1 MAIKKRGINLKYL
14 SMLPGPTNVPN
25 RVMRAML
32 APIINHRS
40 DDFVELYTDVVEK
53 TQQVFETQ
61 NDIVALSASGT
72 GAVEAGV
79 VNLVKKGDKIIIPVN
94 GEFSRR
100 LSQLIEG
107 QGGNVVKLETPPGE
121 NATFD
126 QIKEAFDNNKDVK
139 AFYVVH
145 NETSTGTMVNHLDK
159 VSDLTSRNDAFYVV
173 DSVSL
178 LGGAQLP
185 VDKWNIDVCMTGAQK
200 AIAAPPG
207 ISPISVSAKAK
218 KYMIENP
225 PSTMYFNLAR
235 YFKNYEEVK
244 QMQDLKITNPIQR
257 NKFSQI
263 IGEIATKQ
271 RSEYLELALNH
282 NTSSI
287 PNNRS
292 EEYDT
297 NSFFNLSY
305 TTHHNVVACQNEYHV
320 NGDDDESGLVIET
333 SESWNYFDN
342 QNIQYTIANYL
353 TTFPPK
359 DNISDGF
366 DIDKIKKYF
375 FIRKQFRE
383 EFIRC
388 LKYFLISLYYVQM
401 ARVVFYSISFSIF
414 SQQFGGNRSLP
425 LFLNSF
431 L

>member
-1 MAIKKRGINLKYL
+1 MEYL

-40 DDFVELYTDVVEK
+40 DDFVELYTDVVDK

-72 GAVEAGV
+72 GAVEASV

-100 LSQLIEG
+100 LSELIEG
-107 QGGNVVKLETPPGE
+107 QGGNVVKLQTPPGE
-121 NATFD
+121 NSTFD
-126 QIKEAFDNNKDVK
+126 QVKEAFDNNKDVK

-145 NETSTGTMVNHLDK
+145 NETSTGTMVNYLDK

-178 LGGAQLP
+178 LGGAPLP

-235 YFKNYEEVK
+235 YFKFYDDEKHTPFTPALPLLYAYREALSIMLEEGLQNVFKRHKVCSDALYSGLSAMGLSPFVKKEEDRSISIVALNYLDGLQDKTFRSTLADKFKVLVAGGFG
-244 QMQDLKITNPIQR
+244 DLKGKVFR
-257 NKFSQI
+257 VGCM
-263 IGEIATKQ
+263 GEV
-271 RSEYLELALNH
+271 S
-282 NTSSI
+282 
-287 PNNRS
+287 P
-292 EEYDT
+292 
-297 NSFFNLSY
+297 
-305 TTHHNVVACQNEYHV
+305 YHV
-320 NGDDDESGLVIET
+320 MR
-333 SESWNYFDN
+333 
-342 QNIQYTIANYL
+342 TISA
-353 TTFPPK
+353 
-359 DNISDGF
+359 ISSTLAMMGY
-366 DIDKIKKYF
+366 DIDAQAGLKTA
-375 FIRKQFRE
+375 E
-383 EFIRC
+383 EK
-388 LKYFLISLYYVQM
+388 LKAL
-401 ARVVFYSISFSIF
+401 
-414 SQQFGGNRSLP
+414 
-425 LFLNSF
+425 
-431 L
+431 

>member
-1 MAIKKRGINLKYL
+1 MEYL

-40 DDFVELYTDVVEK
+40 DDFVELYTDVVAK

-94 GEFSRR
+94 GEFSGR
-100 LSQLIEG
+100 LAQLIEG
-107 QGGNVVKLETPPGE
+107 QGANVVKLQTPPGQ
-121 NATFD
+121 NATFE

-145 NETSTGTMVNHLDK
+145 NETSTGTMVNYLDK

-218 KYMIENP
+218 KYMIANP
-225 PSTMYFNLAR
+225 PPTMYFNLAR
-235 YFKNYEEVK
+235 YFKYYDEEKHTPFTPALPLLYAYREALTIMLEEGLQNVFKRHKVCSDALYSGLSAMGLTPFAKEEDRSISIVALNYLEGLQDKTFRNTLADKFKVLVAGGFG
-244 QMQDLKITNPIQR
+244 DLKGKVFR
-257 NKFSQI
+257 VGCM
-263 IGEIATKQ
+263 GEV
-271 RSEYLELALNH
+271 S
-282 NTSSI
+282 
-287 PNNRS
+287 P
-292 EEYDT
+292 
-297 NSFFNLSY
+297 
-305 TTHHNVVACQNEYHV
+305 YHV
-320 NGDDDESGLVIET
+320 MRTISAISSTLAMMGYDVDAQAGLKT
-333 SESWNYFDN
+333 
-342 QNIQYTIANYL
+342 A
-353 TTFPPK
+353 
-359 DNISDGF
+359 
-366 DIDKIKKYF
+366 
-375 FIRKQFRE
+375 E
-383 EFIRC
+383 EK
-388 LKYFLISLYYVQM
+388 LKAL
-401 ARVVFYSISFSIF
+401 
-414 SQQFGGNRSLP
+414 
-425 LFLNSF
+425 
-431 L
+431 